1 MNRDGYVA
9 DGIGDIHA
17 VRGSTRGTGQICQQT
32 QQPVH
37 RATSGNS
44 ESHVDKADEQK
55 LVVAGCPLSLVPALI
70 GNLHSPCVWSQ
81 DGPSFAHARAPAPA

>member
-44 ESHVDKADEQK
+44 ESHVDKADE
-55 LVVAGCPLSLVPALI
+55 
-70 GNLHSPCVWSQ
+70 
-81 DGPSFAHARAPAPA
+81 